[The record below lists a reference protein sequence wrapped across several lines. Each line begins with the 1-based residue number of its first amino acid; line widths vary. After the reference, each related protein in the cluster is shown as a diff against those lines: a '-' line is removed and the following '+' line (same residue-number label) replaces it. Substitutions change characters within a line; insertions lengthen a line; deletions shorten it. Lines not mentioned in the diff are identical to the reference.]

1 MTQNSRQALR
11 REDKDF
17 AYPSETDRYNAVNEL
32 KSVKRPYEV
41 QKGELEPR
49 AADRRGLTSLDSE

>member
-11 REDKDF
+11 REDLDF
-17 AYPSETDRYNAVNEL
+17 AYPSGTDRYNAKNEL
-32 KSVKRPYEV
+32 KSVKRPYEA

-49 AADRRGLTSLDSE
+49 AADRRGLTSSTDE